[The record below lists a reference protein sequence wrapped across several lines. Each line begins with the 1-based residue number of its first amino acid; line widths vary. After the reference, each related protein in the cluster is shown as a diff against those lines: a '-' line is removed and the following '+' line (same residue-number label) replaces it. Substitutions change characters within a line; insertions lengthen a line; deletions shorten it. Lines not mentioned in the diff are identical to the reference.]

1 MANINWDTLG
11 FDAYRTKT
19 VIEAH
24 YKDGKWSPVKKSD
37 SFSFTFDPFAA
48 VFHYATS
55 CFEGM
60 KAFRQKD
67 GRIAIFRPEE
77 NARRMQRT
85 ADYLG
90 LPAPSE
96 EMFISM
102 CEECIK
108 ENLEF
113 LPPYGHQ
120 ASLYIRPLL
129 IGMRPQMQLIP
140 PTECVFAVMCAPAG
154 SYYGEHLSSFSA
166 VIARDYDRAAPQG
179 SGSYKIGANYACSFK
194 PYKMAHDQG
203 YTEILYL
210 NSKTKEYI
218 DEYGSSNF
226 FAIKGNSYV
235 TPLSDSVLPSI
246 TNKSLQQVAV
256 DFGMKVEKRPIR
268 VEELYDF
275 DEAAACGTAV
285 VITPMAHID
294 DKPAIAGK
302 EISRVYRFFPDGV
315 VGPVC
320 QKLYKRLTGIQF
332 GELPDPHGWCHIV
345 E

>member
-1 MANINWDTLG
+1 
-11 FDAYRTKT
+11 
-19 VIEAH
+19 
-24 YKDGKWSPVKKSD
+24 
-37 SFSFTFDPFAA
+37 
-48 VFHYATS
+48 
-55 CFEGM
+55 
-60 KAFRQKD
+60 
-67 GRIAIFRPEE
+67 
-77 NARRMQRT
+77 
-85 ADYLG
+85 
-90 LPAPSE
+90 
-96 EMFISM
+96 
-102 CEECIK
+102 
-108 ENLEF
+108 
-113 LPPYGHQ
+113 
-120 ASLYIRPLL
+120 
-129 IGMRPQMQLIP
+129 
-140 PTECVFAVMCAPAG
+140 
-154 SYYGEHLSSFSA
+154 EHLSSFSA

-210 NSKTKEYI
+210 NSKTKEFI
-218 DEYGSSNF
+218 DEFGSSNF

-246 TNKSLQQVAV
+246 TNKSLQQVAA

-302 EISRVYRFFPDGV
+302 EISHVYRFFPDGV